1 MQPAT
6 FSIAFTEALTAYQ
19 AIFLAGRNLAPRTRK
34 EYLTDLRQ
42 LCEHLTTAAVITTVQ
57 AVERRHLE
65 GFLAALDSQHLTGST
80 RRRKVAAIRSFFL
93 FLEDAGHRT
102 GNPAAKLVP
111 PEREWNQ
118 PRYLTEQEYKRL
130 LAAVQHEVRDG
141 AIIELFLQTGLRLSE
156 VSRLQLADMEL
167 PARVSKEPGCVGSAR
182 VQGKGRRQRTVTLN
196 WKACKALKAYLA
208 VRPSDA
214 EDDAVFQTKFRR
226 GMGPRSIELLVEKYL
241 KEAAIHDASVHTL
254 RHTFATHSVKRG
266 TGLQVIKEVLGHA
279 SLKTTTIY
287 VGLAREEMHRQ
298 LQENAL

>member
-1 MQPAT
+1 MNNVSVPVT
-6 FSIAFTEALTAYQ
+6 LEGALTAYKDV
-19 AIFLAGRNLAPRTRK
+19 FLAGRNLAPRTRK
-34 EYLTDLRQ
+34 EYLTDLAQ
-42 LCEHLTTAAVITTVQ
+42 LSTYLATAAGVSTVQ
-57 AVERRHLE
+57 AATRTHLE
-65 GFLAALDSQHLTGST
+65 GFLASLDQQQLTGST

-93 FLEDAGHRT
+93 FLEDAGHRV
-102 GNPAAKLVP
+102 GNPAGKLVP

-130 LAAVQHEVRDG
+130 LAAVRHEIRDS
-141 AIIELFLQTGLRLSE
+141 AIIELLLQTGLRLSE
-156 VSRLQLADMEL
+156 VSRLQLSDIEL
-167 PARVSKEPGCVGSAR
+167 PARVSREPGCVGSVR

-208 VRPSDA
+208 VRPPDA

-226 GMGPRSIELLVEKYL
+226 GMGPRSIELVVTKYL
-241 KEAAIHDASVHTL
+241 KDAGITGASVHSL
-254 RHTFATHSVKRG
+254 RHTFATHSVKLG

-287 VGLAREEMHRQ
+287 VGLAREEMDRQ